1 MKKIIISEEEKKRI
15 LNLYLY
21 ELDLNLYHKNLI
33 SESFSIVYRA
43 NSTYP
48 AGGTDPSLFIDDYVK
63 NLVAKIDADA
73 EAGNLRKSA
82 NGIYCSFIRVG
93 SGASNSWGSNATGY
107 DLENNLRTKV
117 TPTETVL
124 YQKNLDLSLKRAKIF
139 ETKLFEKLKPFKV
152 FKDPSLTKVMTESY
166 VVNTGGKNDKDRDT
180 SLYPNTG
187 QFINCQ
193 ISLKSKD
200 ELTNIIYLKDYTEI
214 TPKMVSTGSYFCD
227 GTNSQGKSAKPD
239 FYDEQCPQSTRNNKN
254 KLAAFEIKWNPNV
267 MKNTYT
273 VPLARWNF
281 YWSKD
286 GSKISKITR
295 QQYNNTTA
303 IDRKF
308 PPESN
313 VAKDDVVLKYMMGIS
328 EGNTVN
334 GGQRYAKYVAPY

>member
-1 MKKIIISEEEKKRI
+1 MKRIIISEEEKKRI
-15 LNLYLY
+15 LNLYLN
-21 ELDLNLYHKNLI
+21 ELDVNLYHKNLI
-33 SESFSIVYRA
+33 TESFSIVYRA
-43 NSTYP
+43 NSSYP

-63 NLVAKIDADA
+63 NLVAKIDANA
-73 EAGNLRKSA
+73 EAAKLRASA

-93 SGASNSWGSNATGY
+93 SGASNSWGGKATGY

-117 TPTETVL
+117 TPTETDL

-139 ETKLFEKLKPFKV
+139 ETKLFAKLKPFKV

-193 ISLKSKD
+193 ITLKSKD
-200 ELTNIIYLKDYTEI
+200 EISTLTYITDYPEI
-214 TPKMVSTGSYFCD
+214 TPNMVSTGTYFCD
-227 GTNSQGKSAKPD
+227 GTNSQGKSATPD
-239 FYDEQCPQSTRNNKN
+239 FYIDQCPQSIRKDKN
-254 KLAAFEIKWNPNV
+254 KIAAFEIKWNPNV
-267 MKNTYT
+267 LKNTYT

-281 YWSKD
+281 FWNEN
-286 GSKISKITR
+286 GTKIKNITR
-295 QQYNNTTA
+295 QQYNNTMP
-303 IDRKF
+303 IDKKF
-308 PPESN
+308 PPQSN

-328 EGNTVN
+328 EGNTLT